1 MLFRYCLNNCEMDPV
16 ALTIIIRSISGGGG
30 GSSSSSSSSLIEMA
44 NKMQLCRT
52 IYYSIVP

>member
-1 MLFRYCLNNCEMDPV
+1 MDPV